1 MTRPAALVSFDQM
14 KRIKL
19 TTDQAAG
26 LLKITTAWLGQLV
39 ADGWIKKTG
48 RNQFGLVDLVQG
60 YGKYL
65 ASEGRRTQKSA
76 AAVRVYDARARE
88 LELRVSR
95 EMEKLINADDA
106 IAFQKEILEVLDREI
121 GPVAS
126 SIENAEGRA
135 ECAKHLGAALGRL
148 RTSFEEGWA
157 ALRAGKPLP
166 MGE

>member
-1 MTRPAALVSFDQM
+1 MTKTAAPVSFDRM

-39 ADGWIKKTG
+39 TDGWIKKTG
-48 RNQFGLVDLVQG
+48 RNQFGLVDTVQG

-65 ASEGRRTQKSA
+65 ASEARRTQKSA
-76 AAVRVYDARARE
+76 AAVRVSDARARE

-95 EMEKLINADDA
+95 ELEKLIGADDA

-121 GPVAS
+121 GPVAA
-126 SIENAEGRA
+126 SIEYPEARA
-135 ECAKHLGAALGRL
+135 EAAKHLGAALGRM
-148 RTSFEEGWA
+148 RTSFKEGWA